1 MIFSIFSHCY
11 RSNAVDREES
21 STIDQRLLAPQSGR
35 RTSEDS
41 TRWQP
46 SLYPISE
53 DVGESDR
60 STAKVS
66 VVRGKSK
73 TKKLVLFSYKIK
85 RAWNIAM
92 STNLRASPG
101 LSPCPVMCRTV

>member
-1 MIFSIFSHCY
+1 MIFSLFSHCY

-21 STIDQRLLAPQSGR
+21 STIDQRLLAPYSGR

-46 SLYPISE
+46 SLYPILE
-53 DVGESDR
+53 DDGESDR
-60 STAKVS
+60 SKAKVS

-73 TKKLVLFSYKIK
+73 AKKMVSFSYIVK
-85 RAWNIAM
+85 RAWLVLTYNI
-92 STNLRASPG
+92 SSPG
-101 LSPCPVMCRTV
+101 LSPCPVMRRIV

>member
-1 MIFSIFSHCY
+1 MIFSLFSHCY
-11 RSNAVDREES
+11 RSNVVDREES
-21 STIDQRLLAPQSGR
+21 STIDQRLLAPYSGR

-46 SLYPISE
+46 SLYPILE
-53 DVGESDR
+53 DDGDSDR
-60 STAKVS
+60 SKEKVS

-73 TKKLVLFSYKIK
+73 AEKMVSISYIVK

-92 STNLRASPG
+92 SSNIRASPG
-101 LSPCPVMCRTV
+101 LSPCPVMRRIV

>member
-73 TKKLVLFSYKIK
+73 TKSWFYSATKS
-85 RAWNIAM
+85 RE
-92 STNLRASPG
+92 PG
-101 LSPCPVMCRTV
+101 